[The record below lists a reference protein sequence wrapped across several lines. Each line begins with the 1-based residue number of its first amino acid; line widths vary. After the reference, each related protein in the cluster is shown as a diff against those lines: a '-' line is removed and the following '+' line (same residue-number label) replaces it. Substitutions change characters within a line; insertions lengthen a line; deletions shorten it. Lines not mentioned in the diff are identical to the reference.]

1 MDDRTLQYA
10 DITLEP
16 ACLRGMLGAS
26 TGDTG
31 IQYDYFDSIALRDGN
46 GPPKA
51 YRIRNQMAAI
61 GYIVLYHIDAANQTA
76 YIYGKISERQY
87 YGDFVKAFMAMTG
100 HAFTG
105 VGLKKFG
112 LAYRRD
118 NYLFDDL
125 CRHLHFI
132 REGLLRGQLEYEG
145 KPVDVNVYGMLEAE
159 YRRLA
164 AGPYRRMFAWD
175 YGFDPETEDIVQL
188 DLAGHFNRRLPGA
201 WLEIQHGQM
210 RCPSVLAEGA
220 HLSLI
225 HI

>member
-1 MDDRTLQYA
+1 
-10 DITLEP
+10 
-16 ACLRGMLGAS
+16 
-26 TGDTG
+26 
-31 IQYDYFDSIALRDGN
+31 
-46 GPPKA
+46 
-51 YRIRNQMAAI
+51 
-61 GYIVLYHIDAANQTA
+61 
-76 YIYGKISERQY
+76 
-87 YGDFVKAFMAMTG
+87 MAMTG

-105 VGLKKFG
+105 VGLKKLG

-132 REGLLRGQLEYEG
+132 REGLLRGQLDYEG
-145 KPVDVNVYGMLEAE
+145 KPVDVNVYGMLGAE

-175 YGFDPETEDIVQL
+175 YGFDPEAEDIVQL
-188 DLAGHFNRRLPGA
+188 DLAGHFNRCLPGA

-220 HLSLI
+220 H
-225 HI
+225 